1 MCSVTTRLSVVDQR
15 QVGSLEELGLRAGET
30 VRFRRPDR
38 ARWQIGRIAG
48 READGSVRI
57 TDGNGAARTIPLHL
71 VEVKRRGV
79 RGAMGWEPLP
89 ERAART
95 EQLGW
100 LD

>member
-1 MCSVTTRLSVVDQR
+1 M
-15 QVGSLEELGLRAGET
+15 SLDDLGLQPGEQ

-38 ARWQIGRIAG
+38 ARWQLGRIAG

-57 TDGNGAARTIPLHL
+57 TDGDGAARAVPLHL
-71 VEVKRRGV
+71 IEVKRRGR
-79 RGAMGWEPLP
+79 RGALGWEALA

-95 EQLGW
+95 EQLGL